1 MTYNYFLEYRF
12 IPDLIEQVKQERNPL
27 ESLIDLGWMK
37 ETLINNRVEIDWD
50 SFSVD
55 VYDAS
60 FNKTT
65 LEGGKY
71 IAYTFPPIV
80 SVPEAKYG
88 VIEIETK
95 KYYTF
100 ESDSSEGFWAI
111 GSQDINCHG
120 LIEMVEKDMSLEEFM
135 KSLKHSPKTPP
146 QIGSCRKSCLAV
158 IVLIIAI
165 VWGIVCLCSCGTDR
179 NDGGVCE
186 VCPNCKSDS
195 IKEKVVYG
203 LMTKE
208 EKANPDSF
216 HNVLREQ
223 GKVYGG
229 CVVGSKGPRYYC
241 YNCGHRW

>member
-88 VIEIETK
+88 VIDVKTK
-95 KYYTF
+95 KYYTL
-100 ESDSSEGFWAI
+100 ESDYSDGYWAI
-111 GSQDINCHG
+111 GSQDVNGHA
-120 LIEMVEKDMSLEEFM
+120 LIEMIQEDMSLEEFM
-135 KSLKHSPKTPP
+135 KSLKRSKSPSKKRSGCLSV
-146 QIGSCRKSCLAV
+146 IVIILAV
-158 IVLIIAI
+158 ISLF
-165 VWGIVCLCSCGTDR
+165 L
-179 NDGGVCE
+179 
-186 VCPNCKSDS
+186 
-195 IKEKVVYG
+195 
-203 LMTKE
+203 
-208 EKANPDSF
+208 
-216 HNVLREQ
+216 
-223 GKVYGG
+223 
-229 CVVGSKGPRYYC
+229 
-241 YNCGHRW
+241 

>member
-1 MTYNYFLEYRF
+1 MTHNYFLEYRF

-88 VIEIETK
+88 VIDIETK

-100 ESDSSEGFWAI
+100 ESDYSDGYWAI
-111 GSQDINCHG
+111 GSQDVNSHA
-120 LIEMVEKDMSLEEFM
+120 LIEMIQKDMSLEEFM
-135 KSLKHSPKTPP
+135 KSLKRPP
-146 QIGSCRKSCLAV
+146 RGVRSRKGCLSV
-158 IVLIIAI
+158 MFLIIAVVFGVI
-165 VWGIVCLCSCGTDR
+165 SLFGCGTDS
-179 NDGGVCE
+179 NDGRIDTDKI
-186 VCPNCKSDS
+186 CPNCKSDS

-203 LMTKE
+203 LLTKE
-208 EKANPDSF
+208 EIANPDSF
-216 HNVLREQ
+216 HNVLKQQ

-229 CVVGSKGPRYYC
+229 CVVGSRGPRFYC

>member
-37 ETLINNRVEIDWD
+37 ETLINNRVEIDWG

-71 IAYTFPPIV
+71 IAYTFPPI
-80 SVPEAKYG
+80 SRVPEAKYG
-88 VIEIETK
+88 VIDTETM

-100 ESDSSEGFWAI
+100 ESDISEGFWAI
-111 GSQDINCHG
+111 GSQDINIHS
-120 LIEMVEKDMSLEEFM
+120 LVEMVNKEMSLEEFM

-195 IKEKVVYG
+195 IKEMVVYG
-203 LMTKE
+203 LLTAE
-208 EKANPDSF
+208 EMANPDSF

-223 GKVYGG
+223 RKVYGG
-229 CVVGSKGPRYYC
+229 CVVGSMGPRFYC